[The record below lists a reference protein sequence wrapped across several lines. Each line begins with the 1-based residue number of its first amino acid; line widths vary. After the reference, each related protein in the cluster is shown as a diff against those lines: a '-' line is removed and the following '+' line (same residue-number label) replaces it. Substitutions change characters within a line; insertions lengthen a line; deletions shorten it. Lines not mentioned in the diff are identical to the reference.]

1 MIGISHRGFQLIEE
15 LITKPLE
22 LMLQVDYLEIEVF
35 SHMNKI
41 IAAIA
46 ITASSSVC

>member
-1 MIGISHRGFQLIEE
+1 
-15 LITKPLE
+15 
-22 LMLQVDYLEIEVF
+22 LEIEVF